1 MNVLPDRGIEN
12 QSFARRLS
20 AWLAVVVVV
29 VAMIAV
35 AAMYQVVSAVA
46 ERDLER
52 RADEILAHLV
62 GTLGTLLWT
71 VDHDGIKAIGAA
83 VSNDE
88 SIAHLVVRDETGAVV
103 YVNEKKSAGGVTD
116 RSARIVHRQND
127 QSNPVG
133 EVSVALSHK
142 AYQTGTRQLML
153 SSAIIL
159 ALILTAVVI
168 VEIALLR
175 AFLRK
180 PLTRLN
186 EIANRFSAGQY
197 DTAGQT
203 LPYAEFQPFG
213 RALAEMSRKIEGQF
227 RAIQQTEAELIQHR
241 DNLEKL
247 VAQRTSEL
255 RRQQAFVEAVLENLS
270 DGIVACDERG
280 NLSLFNRATREMHGV
295 GMKELPPEQWA
306 DHYKLYREDGSTQMD
321 KEEIPLF
328 RAYLGETVKNLEFVI
343 EHRDGGKLNIVASGQ
358 AMFDE
363 QRRKIGAVIAMHDIT
378 EQKRIAIE
386 LRRAKEAAEAA
397 NQAKST
403 FLANMSHEIRT
414 PMNAIIGL
422 THLLR
427 QQATPEQIERLD
439 KINGAGRHLLSIIND
454 ILDLSKIEAGKLQL
468 EQTDFALGAVLD
480 HIRSLIGDAAQ
491 AKGLRIEVDGDDV
504 PLWLRGDA
512 MRLRQAMLNFAS
524 NAVKFTESGSI
535 ALRARLIEERD
546 DILRVRFEVQDSGV
560 GIAPEQIDRL
570 FHAFEQADAST
581 TRRYGGTGLGLAIT
595 RRLVNLMGGE
605 VGVDSTVGVGSTFWL
620 TVPLQRGHGIQP
632 QTSNVTA
639 EAEQLLR
646 ARHGGAARLLLAEDN
661 AINRE
666 VALELLHGVG
676 LAVDIAEDGL
686 EAVEKAQ
693 RHRYD
698 LVLMDVQMPNM
709 DGLDATQA
717 IRALPGWQKIPIL
730 AMTAN
735 AFDEDRHACEAAG
748 MNGFIAKPVDPDDLY
763 ATLLQWL
770 PAAGGAAPVATTSDS
785 PAASLVA
792 SASAAD
798 TLAMLARVPGL
809 DVVRGM
815 AAVRGKADKYLG
827 LLRRFVATHADDM
840 SQLVESLTKD
850 DKETAW
856 RQAHSL
862 KGAAATL
869 GADALAAAALS
880 LETRL
885 RRDAGVHRAGDI
897 RAEIDAV
904 DHEFAA
910 LVAALPPAAGQA

>member
-1 MNVLPDRGIEN
+1 
-12 QSFARRLS
+12 
-20 AWLAVVVVV
+20 
-29 VAMIAV
+29 
-35 AAMYQVVSAVA
+35 
-46 ERDLER
+46 
-52 RADEILAHLV
+52 
-62 GTLGTLLWT
+62 
-71 VDHDGIKAIGAA
+71 
-83 VSNDE
+83 
-88 SIAHLVVRDETGAVV
+88 
-103 YVNEKKSAGGVTD
+103 
-116 RSARIVHRQND
+116 
-127 QSNPVG
+127 
-133 EVSVALSHK
+133 
-142 AYQTGTRQLML
+142 
-153 SSAIIL
+153 
-159 ALILTAVVI
+159 
-168 VEIALLR
+168 
-175 AFLRK
+175 
-180 PLTRLN
+180 
-186 EIANRFSAGQY
+186 
-197 DTAGQT
+197 
-203 LPYAEFQPFG
+203 
-213 RALAEMSRKIEGQF
+213 
-227 RAIQQTEAELIQHR
+227 
-241 DNLEKL
+241 
-247 VAQRTSEL
+247 
-255 RRQQAFVEAVLENLS
+255 
-270 DGIVACDERG
+270 
-280 NLSLFNRATREMHGV
+280 
-295 GMKELPPEQWA
+295 
-306 DHYKLYREDGSTQMD
+306 
-321 KEEIPLF
+321 
-328 RAYLGETVKNLEFVI
+328 
-343 EHRDGGKLNIVASGQ
+343 
-358 AMFDE
+358 
-363 QRRKIGAVIAMHDIT
+363 
-378 EQKRIAIE
+378 
-386 LRRAKEAAEAA
+386 
-397 NQAKST
+397 
-403 FLANMSHEIRT
+403 
-414 PMNAIIGL
+414 MNAIIGL